1 MKTNKVSGREAIGT
15 YVLQFCVWGFE
26 RLRPLS
32 RWEQGGVS
40 RLIGFPL
47 ALAAGLIWSIYVAPI
62 AFALSIILFYVESAF
77 LSPKRWLVFNAFLGF
92 VALGVASL
100 STGFNGIF
108 LCVFCFWLAGKVWP
122 RIYE

>member
-1 MKTNKVSGREAIGT
+1 MLSQIFLAQLYKKHSHPLRFLMKTNKVSGREAIGT

-47 ALAAGLIWSIYVAPI
+47 ALAAGLIWSVYVAPI
-62 AFALSIILFYVESAF
+62 AFALSIILFTLSLLSCLLKDGLCLMPF
-77 LSPKRWLVFNAFLGF
+77 LDS
-92 VALGVASL
+92 
-100 STGFNGIF
+100 
-108 LCVFCFWLAGKVWP
+108 WP
-122 RIYE
+122 